1 MKFHLRRVD
10 REINDPKALKRILL
24 HSKHF
29 ILSLADGGEPYA
41 VPMGY
46 VYDEKENVVYFHCA
60 KEGKKM
66 EFIKRSPRTW
76 GVVVVDQGIMEGA
89 CVNMYASVMF
99 SGRIEF
105 VEDSAE
111 KAKVMNHFAEKL
123 SSNVEGVKARV
134 QNLFGGDGS
143 ALNGVI
149 FAKIRLE
156 ELTGKRSTEMT
167 VEKLLKIIG
176 D

>member
-10 REINDPKALKRILL
+10 REISDSKVLKKILL

-46 VYDEKENVVYFHCA
+46 VYDEKESAVYFHCA
-60 KEGKKM
+60 REGKKM
-66 EFIKRSPRTW
+66 EFIKRNPRAW
-76 GVVVVDQGIMEGA
+76 GVVVVDQGIIEGA
-89 CVNMYASVMF
+89 CVNMYVSAMF
-99 SGRIEF
+99 SGRVEF
-105 VEDSAE
+105 VEDSVG
-111 KAKVMNHFAEKL
+111 KAKAMNLFAERL
-123 SSNVEGVKARV
+123 SSDVEGVKARI
-134 QNLFGGDGS
+134 QKLFGGDGN
-143 ALNGVI
+143 ALSDAV

-167 VEKLLKIIG
+167 LEMLLKITG

>member
-10 REINDPKALKRILL
+10 REISDSKALKRILL

-46 VYDEKENVVYFHCA
+46 VYDEKESAVYFHCS

-66 EFIKRSPRTW
+66 EFIKRNPRAW
-76 GVVVVDQGIMEGA
+76 GVIVVDQGIMEGA
-89 CVNMYASVMF
+89 CVNMYASAMF
-99 SGRIEF
+99 SGKVEF

-111 KAKVMNHFAEKL
+111 KAKAMNLFAERL
-123 SSNVEGVKARV
+123 SSDVEGVKARV
-134 QNLFGGDGS
+134 QKLFGGDES
-143 ALNGVI
+143 ALSGVV

-167 VEKLLKIIG
+167 LEKLLRITG